1 MRTAVISQ
9 CSIRHLY
16 AIPSTVPASEK
27 TACIELAK
35 TFERRRCNHHTLENP
50 LTTLECYKD
59 MIDPKAS
66 LTNKNHYVVASQEEE
81 VRRWC
86 RTVKGVPSI
95 YVKRSVMVMEPMA
108 DASLGVKYKLER
120 GKLRDGLK
128 QMGGKRKREITSEDQ
143 ERGLESN
150 VAIEEDGQKRR
161 KPRWPKE
168 PNPLSVKKPKKE
180 LAKCSDSTP
189 KPSDGDTNK
198 ITSQKDAVLEVP
210 LNSVQD
216 LSSKK
221 RRRKKHK
228 PVQVA
233 TEGVDDSG
241 TNGA

>member
-1 MRTAVISQ
+1 MPAITVISQ

-16 AIPSTVPASEK
+16 AISSTVPTSEK

-50 LTTLECYKD
+50 LTTLECFKD
-59 MIDPKAS
+59 MIDPKGS

-108 DASLGVKYKLER
+108 DASISVKDSLER

-128 QMGGKRKREITSEDQ
+128 TKGEKRKRETSE
-143 ERGLESN
+143 
-150 VAIEEDGQKRR
+150 EEDKDRGTEGRGIIEGGGQKKKR
-161 KPRWPKE
+161 KSRGPKE
-168 PNPLSVKKPKKE
+168 PNPLSVKKSKKGV
-180 LAKCSDSTP
+180 AKGS
-189 KPSDGDTNK
+189 G
-198 ITSQKDAVLEVP
+198 ITSTLSGQELSKTTVQRAVASETPLDEV
-210 LNSVQD
+210 LQA
-216 LSSKK
+216 SSKS

-228 PVQVA
+228 SVHGA
-233 TEGVDDSG
+233 TGTDD
-241 TNGA
+241 T